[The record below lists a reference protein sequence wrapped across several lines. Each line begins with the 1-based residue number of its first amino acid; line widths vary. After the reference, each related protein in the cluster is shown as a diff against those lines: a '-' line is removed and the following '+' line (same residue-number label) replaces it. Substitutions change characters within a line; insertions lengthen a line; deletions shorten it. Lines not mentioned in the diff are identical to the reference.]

1 MPLAQHDAGDAA
13 VDPFPE
19 AVAVRIKAGG
29 PLPWSLEAIERASV
43 GVAAAQ
49 AFAGGA
55 VRAFAK
61 AS

>member
-1 MPLAQHDAGDAA
+1 
-13 VDPFPE
+13 
-19 AVAVRIKAGG
+19 VRIKAGG

-43 GVAAAQ
+43 GVATAQ

-55 VRAFAK
+55 VRALAK